1 MQIMICACANVSYPF
16 FFARLQALSLYRRYS
31 RRQFDGREK
40 KKTEKLFFIF
50 SPCACL
56 ARLARF
62 TAKSNHPPLPTT
74 PVAQDTRPLSRL
86 TIETA
91 KL

>member
-1 MQIMICACANVSYPF
+1 MHAPTLVILFFLLGYRPLAYTGVIEDANSM
-16 FFARLQALSLYRRYS
+16 
-31 RRQFDGREK
+31 GEK
-40 KKTEKLFFIF
+40 KTKTEKLFFIF
-50 SPCACL
+50 SPCACI

-62 TAKSNHPPLPTT
+62 TAKSNHPPLPATR
-74 PVAQDTRPLSRL
+74 VAQATRPLSRL